1 MAKSAEAGIAR
12 VTEAM
17 DPGCT
22 TGVSCLPRGR
32 GARAMAINRNHRQM
46 SRAGRHAAAV
56 LTVLIAAS
64 ASNLVSA
71 DWRDRLQQVT
81 GKPLRPSSSASSTL
95 GGKEI
100 DAGLRDALAVG
111 AERAIAGL
119 GRPGGY
125 LDDPS
130 VRIALP
136 KKLRKLDH
144 ALRKLGKGEAVD
156 EFVTTMNRA
165 AEQAV
170 VVAGPIVGDAVR
182 EMSIRD
188 AQQILS
194 GPDDAATTYF
204 RGHTSERL
212 GTGML
217 PIVRRTTAATGVSA
231 AYKRMLDK
239 AGILGDALGENFD
252 LDQYVT
258 DQALDGLFLKL
269 AEEERSIRHDPAART
284 TELLKRVF
292 R

>member
-1 MAKSAEAGIAR
+1 
-12 VTEAM
+12 M
-17 DPGCT
+17 DPDRT
-22 TGVSCLPRGR
+22 TGVSCLPEKR
-32 GARAMAINRNHRQM
+32 GARAMAIDRNHRQM
-46 SRAGRHAAAV
+46 SRIVRHTAATLAVVMAAG
-56 LTVLIAAS
+56 
-64 ASNLVSA
+64 ASNLVNA
-71 DWRDRLQQVT
+71 DWRDRLQQLT
-81 GKPLRPSSSASSTL
+81 DKSLHPGGSSAISAL
-95 GGKEI
+95 DGKEI
-100 DAGLRDALAVG
+100 DGGLRDALAVG
-111 AERAIAGL
+111 AERAITGL

-125 LDDPS
+125 LDDPA

-136 KKLRKLDH
+136 KKLKKLDH
-144 ALRKLGKGEAVD
+144 ALRKLGKGDAID
-156 EFVTTMNRA
+156 EFITTMNRA

-170 VVAGPIVGDAVR
+170 VVAGPVVGDAVR

-204 RGHTSERL
+204 REHTSERL

-217 PIVRRTTAATGVSA
+217 PIVRKTTAATGVSA

-239 AGILGDALGENFD
+239 AGILGEALGESLD

-269 AEEERSIRHDPAART
+269 AEEERSIRHNPAART
-284 TELLKRVF
+284 TELLKKVF